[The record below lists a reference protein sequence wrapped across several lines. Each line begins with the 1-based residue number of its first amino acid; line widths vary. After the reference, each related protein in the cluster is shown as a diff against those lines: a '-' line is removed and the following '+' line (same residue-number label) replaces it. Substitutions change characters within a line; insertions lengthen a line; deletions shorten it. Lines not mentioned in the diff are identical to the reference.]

1 MDVWTCGHS
10 SADVVSA
17 SALGCSISS
26 SSLAAPSGV
35 DERHTVFG
43 CGDASLL
50 LRCCFLSGRL
60 PFVGSDSYYD
70 PCQAE
75 LQGVDS

>member
-1 MDVWTCGHS
+1 MRTCGHS

-43 CGDASLL
+43 CGDA
-50 LRCCFLSGRL
+50 RL

-75 LQGVDS
+75 LQGVAAEVQLYKDTMS